1 MMEWGKVPQMPFS
14 GNAGGA
20 WNDRRDDR
28 RDEDSASTLQESAAE
43 RPRQEDE
50 MMP

>member
-1 MMEWGKVPQMPFS
+1 MEWGKVPQMPFS

-20 WNDRRDDR
+20 WNDGTDR
-28 RDEDSASTLQESAAE
+28 RDEDSASMLQESAAE

-50 MMP
+50 MVL